1 VRIPSGRRLAVV
13 VALCL
18 LVLAGV
24 ALLFQRAGEA
34 RGSALSRGP
43 AGWLAARRYLEAR
56 GAKVDLLAEPAHRS
70 SAPGVLVVTFPWQQG
85 FSLES
90 AEQLR
95 GHVRRGGDLV
105 LAYSGTRASAA
116 ETVVLIDLDFPL
128 REVRKPVWTPLGW
141 RRFTREEW
149 DLQPAVGRGRAA
161 PVRIWAPRWMPTVPK
176 EARVLLAGPKGEP
189 AVAVLERYGGRIWF
203 LPVDALANSRLGG
216 AGNADLLETLLRRLG
231 DRWTFDE
238 YHHGL
243 AKSTAA
249 STVAFRRI
257 LDLVLIHLVV
267 LYMVGLFT
275 LSRRFGP
282 AWAEPPM
289 VSGSV
294 GSFLRG
300 LGALH
305 DRLGH
310 HAEAARLLLS
320 RARELDRD
328 LVVPEDL
335 ARRANTADTAGPKD
349 LVELA
354 GAVARL
360 RQGRP
365 QNAARENA

>member
-1 VRIPSGRRLAVV
+1 MRMPAGRRLAVV

-24 ALLFQRAGEA
+24 ALLFQQAGDA
-34 RGSALSRGP
+34 RGSARSRGP
-43 AGWLAARRYLEAR
+43 AGWIAARRYLEAR
-56 GAKVDLLAEPAHRS
+56 GAKVELLASPAHRS
-70 SAPGVLVVTFPWQQG
+70 TATGVLVVTFPWQQG
-85 FSLES
+85 FSPES

-95 GHVRRGGDLV
+95 SHLRRGGDLV
-105 LAYSGTRASAA
+105 LAYTGTRAGAA
-116 ETVVLIDLDFPL
+116 ETLVLLELDFPL
-128 REVRKPVWTPLGW
+128 REVRKPVWTPMAW
-141 RRFTREEW
+141 WRFTREEW
-149 DLQPAVGRGRAA
+149 DLRPAAGLGGAA
-161 PVRIWAPRWMPTVPK
+161 PVRVWAPRWIPTIPK
-176 EARVLLAGPKGEP
+176 EARVLFTSPKGEP
-189 AVAVLERYGGRIWF
+189 AVAVLERYGGRIWL
-203 LPVDALANSRLGG
+203 LPADALANSRLAG

-231 DRWTFDE
+231 DRWAFDE

-243 AKSTAA
+243 STPTAA
-249 STVAFRRI
+249 DNVAFRRI

-267 LYMVGLFT
+267 LYMVALFT

-282 AWAEPPM
+282 SWAQPP
-289 VSGSV
+289 VVTGSV

-310 HAEAARLLLS
+310 HAEAAQQLLS
-320 RARELDRD
+320 RARELDRG

-335 ARRANTADTAGPKD
+335 ARRAEAAGPKD

-354 GAVARL
+354 AAVARL

-365 QNAARENA
+365 LNTARENA